1 MVSGQTTEL
10 ERELKFE
17 APLSSALPDLRDLVG
32 RTERLPQ
39 RFFSSVYF
47 DTAGKRLW
55 ERGITLRYRVEKG
68 ESTGR
73 WTLKLPT
80 GTQGSVRERTE
91 VSWSG
96 IREVIP
102 EGVAQVTR
110 GITRREPLRELV
122 DLETIRQRL
131 ALRDDR
137 GRVLGEI
144 DDDVVSILG
153 GPRQGD
159 RFRQVEFEFAAEG
172 EDLTRGV
179 IDRFASARMSAG
191 AAPKLAVAL
200 GLSEPDQRA
209 RAALNRRSP
218 LRDVL
223 QFALVEGLEDLLD
236 HDWRLRQAAP
246 HVTPPDVHKAR
257 VATRRLRSNLKTLQA
272 VLDPVWTRHVRGD
285 LKWLG
290 SALGDIRDAD
300 VLSGHLTAAPAE
312 LLALLARDRSAAV
325 QRLLPV
331 LMSERYL
338 NLLDRLHAATRNPP
352 VLSAAD
358 VDASGIGKAQ
368 LTDLVG
374 GESARA
380 PSSSAE
386 IRTTAFGPSAPP
398 HPDRRERSSLRRR
411 DGGAGHR

>member
-39 RFFSSVYF
+39 RSFSSVYF

-68 ESTGR
+68 ESTGH

-153 GPRQGD
+153 GPRRGD
-159 RFRQVEFEFAAEG
+159 RFRQVEFEFAGEG
-172 EDLTRGV
+172 EALTRGV
-179 IDRFASARMSAG
+179 IDRFVSARMSAG

-200 GLSEPDQRA
+200 GLSEPDRRA
-209 RAALNRRSP
+209 RA
-218 LRDVL
+218 
-223 QFALVEGLEDLLD
+223 
-236 HDWRLRQAAP
+236 LRQSTFAAP
-246 HVTPPDVHKAR
+246 RRPTISHSSRDSKIFWIMTGGSG
-257 VATRRLRSNLKTLQA
+257 RRLRT
-272 VLDPVWTRHVRGD
+272 
-285 LKWLG
+285 
-290 SALGDIRDAD
+290 
-300 VLSGHLTAAPAE
+300 
-312 LLALLARDRSAAV
+312 
-325 QRLLPV
+325 
-331 LMSERYL
+331 
-338 NLLDRLHAATRNPP
+338 
-352 VLSAAD
+352 
-358 VDASGIGKAQ
+358 
-368 LTDLVG
+368 
-374 GESARA
+374 
-380 PSSSAE
+380 
-386 IRTTAFGPSAPP
+386 
-398 HPDRRERSSLRRR
+398 
-411 DGGAGHR
+411 